1 MHIPDGFL
9 TDPVCAATTAVA
21 VAGLAA
27 ATVSAVRAPKIAPA
41 LKVAA
46 VAGGIFAAQ
55 MVNFPVAQGTSGHLI
70 GAALATALLGPSL
83 AILVVALVLVVQ
95 CGMFGDGGI
104 YALGANITNMAMVGV
119 GVSQAVLWMGRKL
132 QLNVPLAAAIAA
144 CVSVMVAAVACAV
157 ELAASGVQ
165 PLVVVLPAMLKIH
178 LLIGTGEAMITA
190 AVVAIALS
198 PKVSQ
203 APRAAWIG
211 IAAGLLVAAVVSP
224 WASASPDGLEAVA
237 EQLGFAEQAITTFTA
252 PLPEYSTPHI
262 TTEGLS
268 TAIAG
273 IVGTLL
279 VIAAA
284 VLFMQSKNLFQ
295 KPAL

>member
-9 TDPVCAATTAVA
+9 TDPVCTATSVVA
-21 VAGLAA
+21 VAGIAA
-27 ATVSAVRAPKIAPA
+27 AAASTLRAPQVASA

-70 GAALATALLGPSL
+70 GAALAAALLGPML
-83 AILVVALVLVVQ
+83 AILVVALVLIVQ
-95 CGMFGDGGI
+95 CGMFGDGGV
-104 YALGANITNMAMVGV
+104 YALGANITNMAIVGASA
-119 GVSQAVLWMGRKL
+119 SQAVLWMGRKL
-132 QLNVPLAAAIAA
+132 QLNVPLSAAIAA
-144 CVSVMVAAVACAV
+144 YVSVLVAALACAV

-165 PLVVVLPAMLKIH
+165 PLAIVLPAMLEIH
-178 LLIGTGEAMITA
+178 LLIGAGEALITA
-190 AVVAIALS
+190 AVVAMVLS

-211 IAAGLLVAAVVSP
+211 IAAGLLVAALLSP
-224 WASASPDGLEAVA
+224 WASAAPDGLEAVA
-237 EQLGFAEQAITTFTA
+237 ERLGFAKQAFNTFTA
-252 PLPEYSTPHI
+252 PLPDYSTPHVAA
-262 TTEGLS
+262 ESLS

-273 IVGTLL
+273 VVGTL
-279 VIAAA
+279 VVVAAA
-284 VLFMQSKNLFQ
+284 LLITQSRHRFQ